1 MSLLNKKK
9 EEEKPKS
16 RKYLI
21 VRDRLHNLQKNL
33 GHTNDYQ
40 NPKPNNE
47 PTMGVYFMSVS
58 NLTKGLAVGA
68 LSVLMTTG
76 ALAQEMTLR
85 FAGVFPID
93 HQGTKM
99 MEQVAADVAAA
110 NVGLKIDVFPA
121 NQLGSG
127 EALFEDVA
135 RGNIDLASAFIYADT
150 DPRLEFL
157 SMPFLVSGW
166 DEMDSIM
173 RNMESEY
180 NKVLQ
185 EITDEYSVHV
195 IAQNPEGFVGIV
207 ATKEPSNWNTFED
220 KGMNIRVWSSSI
232 VKSMV
237 ELIGYKATTMA
248 WGDIFPAIQ
257 SGIVDGAICCTKTA
271 TYSIF
276 AQSDVGTHFI
286 EINAISELTTYYA
299 SQRTLDK
306 LNDEQ
311 RAALEAAMVKAS
323 NDFFAYNRENDAVY
337 ADKLLE
343 SGYTILSLSDEEQ
356 AAMANH
362 IRENIWPMMAD
373 SVGQEIVDRMLAD
386 KN

>member
-1 MSLLNKKK
+1 MS
-9 EEEKPKS
+9 
-16 RKYLI
+16 
-21 VRDRLHNLQKNL
+21 
-33 GHTNDYQ
+33 
-40 NPKPNNE
+40 
-47 PTMGVYFMSVS
+47 F
-58 NLTKGLAVGA
+58 TKFTKVVAAGA
-68 LSVLMTTG
+68 LSALMSTA
-76 ALAQEMTLR
+76 ALAEEMNLR

-110 NVGLKIDVFPA
+110 GVGLTIDTFPA

-135 RGNIDLASAFIYADT
+135 RGNIDLAAAFIYADT

-157 SMPFLVSGW
+157 SMPFLVGGW
-166 DEMDSIM
+166 DDMNNIM
-173 RNMESEY
+173 RNLDSEY
-180 NKVLQ
+180 NKILQ
-185 EITDEYSVHV
+185 EITADYGVT
-195 IAQNPEGFVGIV
+195 ILAQNPEGFVGIV
-207 ATKEPSNWNTFED
+207 ATQEPTNWNTFDD
-220 KGMNIRVWSSSI
+220 KGMNIRVWSSSV
-232 VKSMV
+232 VKAMV
-237 ELIGYKATTMA
+237 ESLGYQATTMA

-276 AQSDVGTHFI
+276 AKSDVGTHFV
-286 EINAISELTTYYA
+286 EYNSISELTTFYA

-311 RAALEAAMVKAS
+311 RAALQAAMTKAS
-323 NDFFAYNRENDAVY
+323 DDFFAYNRENDAKFGE
-337 ADKLLE
+337 KLVE

-356 AAMANH
+356 AAMAAH
-362 IRENIWPMMAD
+362 VQENIWPQMAD
-373 SVGQEIVDRMLAD
+373 SVGQDIIDRLIAA